1 LKRLAEWRD
10 EHPHATQSVPPI
22 FILSAEKDE
31 VIPPYVAGQ
40 LEKRAEDLGLDISRK
55 EVSGAMHTE
64 GPMKVD
70 GREAL
75 VRFILE
81 KTSK

>member
-1 LKRLAEWRD
+1 
-10 EHPHATQSVPPI
+10 
-22 FILSAEKDE
+22 LSAEKDE

-40 LEKRAEDLGLDISRK
+40 LEKRGQDLGLEISRK

-75 VRFILE
+75 VRFILQ
-81 KTSK
+81 KTSG